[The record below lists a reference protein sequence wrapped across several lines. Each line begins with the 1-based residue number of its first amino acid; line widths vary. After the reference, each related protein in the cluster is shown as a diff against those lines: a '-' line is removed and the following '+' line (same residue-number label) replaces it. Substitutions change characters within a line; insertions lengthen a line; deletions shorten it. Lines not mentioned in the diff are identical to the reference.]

1 MSINHDLN
9 MSMIV
14 VAVIVLAPFN
24 GAVLIALV
32 AVSIG
37 LCVSRKK
44 LLATQ
49 KELENLKLLP
59 KREEVDGDNR
69 LINNFASKRLPVPPS
84 IAEEYEDVKNDY
96 AEHTESGYRDLA
108 DGHYTIP
115 TEVPKAEPTERQ
127 VVEPIAST
135 PTERE
140 YLEFIE
146 EDPAQWEVTSHISY
160 VGPDETTEVCQ
171 ET

>member
-69 LINNFASKRLPVPPS
+69 LIKNFASKRLPVPPTT
-84 IAEEYEDVKNDY
+84 AEEYEALY
-96 AEHTESGYRDLA
+96 
-108 DGHYTIP
+108 
-115 TEVPKAEPTERQ
+115 
-127 VVEPIAST
+127 
-135 PTERE
+135 
-140 YLEFIE
+140 
-146 EDPAQWEVTSHISY
+146 IS
-160 VGPDETTEVCQ
+160 
-171 ET
+171 